1 MNVPYFIA
9 KRIIGKR
16 VKDDKISRPTVN
28 IAIAGVAIG
37 MAVMIL
43 TVAIVV
49 GFQTSIKNKVEGF
62 SADIQITKMDNNNSL
77 EPSPISRFQPFLSE
91 LKEMPQVKHVQV
103 YATKSGIIKTKTENE
118 GIILKGVGPDYDWSF
133 IRNNLVKG
141 SVFRAHDTTP
151 VNDIV
156 ISQTIASELDAAIG
170 SKLFIFFVTR
180 TRNADSSG
188 NYGYE
193 ERVKTFYV
201 KGIYHTGLDE
211 FDKYMVFADIGQVQS
226 LNFWTPNQVG
236 GFEVSCYN
244 FKNVNQEEDAINRI
258 IGQDLVATSVRKTNA
273 AIFDWLDLQN
283 TNAIIIISL
292 MVIVSAIAMISALI
306 VLILE
311 NANMIGVLKALGMSN
326 WGIQK
331 IFIMDGVYLIA
342 LGLLIGNTSGLSL
355 CWLQSQFGLVKLPQ
369 ETYYVSQ
376 VPIYV
381 NWQYVVAINIGSF
394 LVCMLV
400 LILPSFIISR
410 IKPAVTLKYE

>member
-9 KRIIGKR
+9 KRIIGKK
-16 VKDDKISRPTVN
+16 VKGDKISRPTVN

-49 GFQTSIKNKVEGF
+49 GFQASIKNKVEGF
-62 SADIQITKMDNNNSL
+62 SADIQVNKMDNNNSL

-91 LKEMPQVKHVQV
+91 LKKMPQVKHVQV

-118 GIILKGVGPDYDWSF
+118 GIILKGVGADYDWSF

-141 SVFRAHDTTP
+141 SVFKAHDTMP

-156 ISQTIASELDAAIG
+156 ISQTIASELDATIG
-170 SKLFIFFVTR
+170 SKLLMFFVTR
-180 TRNADSSG
+180 TRNADSAG

-193 ERVKTFYV
+193 QRVKTFYV

-211 FDKYMVFADIGQVQS
+211 FDKYMVFADIGQVQN
-226 LNFWTPNQVG
+226 LNFWTPEQVG
-236 GFEVSCYN
+236 GFEISCYN
-244 FKNVNQEEDAINRI
+244 FKNISENEDAVNHI
-258 IGQDLVATSVRKTNA
+258 IGQDLVATSIRKTNA

-283 TNAIIIISL
+283 TNAVIIISL

-331 IFIMDGVYLIA
+331 IFILDGAYLIA
-342 LGLLIGNTSGLSL
+342 LGLLIGNTVGLSL
-355 CWLQSQFGLVKLPQ
+355 CWLQSHFGLIKLPQ

-381 NWQYVVAINIGSF
+381 NWQYVIAINVGSF
-394 LVCMLV
+394 LVCMLI